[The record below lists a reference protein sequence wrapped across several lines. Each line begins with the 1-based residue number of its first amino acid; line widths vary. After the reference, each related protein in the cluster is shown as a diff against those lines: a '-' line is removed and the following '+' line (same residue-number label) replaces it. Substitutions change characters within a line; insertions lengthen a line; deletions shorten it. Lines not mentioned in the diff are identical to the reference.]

1 MEDEWTAEGIYP
13 DDNWSLSPRDSKD
26 QDTWVRNECARLAA
40 RWEDPSTAQ
49 AVVEDTLNGVFALA
63 AGAGTLATLVHWP
76 LSLPASSRIR
86 VILANGEPYAP
97 EEWRQAGFDIDEYP
111 GAEIG
116 PGIKCLATRDEEIHR
131 VLYHLS
137 TAVYAF
143 SAASGSVLVIVE
155 SGERRVFEMTMAQM
169 PLILSNLRVTQPNG
183 DPFVSAAVPGVTRSE
198 ADEWELSPNA

>member
-1 MEDEWTAEGIYP
+1 MEIEWTAEGIYP
-13 DDNWSLSPRDSKD
+13 EDNWSLSLPDSTD
-26 QDTWVRNECARLAA
+26 QDSWVRDECARLAP
-40 RWEDPSTAQ
+40 RWDDPSTAQ
-49 AVVEDTLNGVFALA
+49 AVVEDTLNSVFPLA

-76 LSLPASSRIR
+76 LSVPVSSRVR
-86 VILANGEPYAP
+86 VVVAGGEPYAP

-111 GAEIG
+111 GAELG
-116 PGIKCLATRDEEIHR
+116 PGLKCLATRDEEVHR

-155 SGERRVFEMTMAQM
+155 SSERRVFEMTVAQM

-183 DPFVSAAVPGVTRSE
+183 APFVSDPVPGITRSE
-198 ADEWELSPNA
+198 ADEWELSSNA